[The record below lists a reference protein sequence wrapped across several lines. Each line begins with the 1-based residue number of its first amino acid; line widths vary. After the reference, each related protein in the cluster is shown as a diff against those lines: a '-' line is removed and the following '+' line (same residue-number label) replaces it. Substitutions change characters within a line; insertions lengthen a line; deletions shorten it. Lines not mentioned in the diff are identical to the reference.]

1 MAKQKSSQKSPVEQN
16 TPPTKRKVGRPPAE
30 PPEASHEGD
39 GLDDLA
45 AVALGTLRTTEEER
59 QLSTEIMFEK
69 FLESLAEL
77 PSRGQ
82 ALQKTGLTRHQIAER
97 LRNDKDFAAKYVEAW
112 ELGIDAMEDEA
123 VRRAVLGWQE
133 PVFTR
138 DGYAG
143 EVTKYSDT
151 LLIHLLKGNRRKYR
165 GDDPNQNRGL
175 SEEAKKQLKT
185 VLGRVV
191 EEHLQ

>member
-1 MAKQKSSQKSPVEQN
+1 MAKLKSSKKSPVDP
-16 TPPTKRKVGRPPAE
+16 TPPPKRGRPKGSTVPRTE
-30 PPEASHEGD
+30 KD
-39 GLDDLA
+39 DLDDLA
-45 AVALGTLRTTEEER
+45 AVAKGEV
-59 QLSTEIMFEK
+59 LSTEETVAAASDLMFEK
-69 FLESLAEL
+69 FLETLSDL
-77 PSRGQ
+77 PSRGM
-82 ALQKTGLTRHQIAER
+82 ALQKAGLSRQQVAAR
-97 LRNDKDFAAKYVEAW
+97 LRSDKEFAAKYVEAW
-112 ELGIDAMEDEA
+112 ELGVDAMEDEA

-175 SEEAKKQLKT
+175 SEESKKQLKS
-185 VLGRVV
+185 VLDRVV
-191 EEHLQ
+191 EEHLA